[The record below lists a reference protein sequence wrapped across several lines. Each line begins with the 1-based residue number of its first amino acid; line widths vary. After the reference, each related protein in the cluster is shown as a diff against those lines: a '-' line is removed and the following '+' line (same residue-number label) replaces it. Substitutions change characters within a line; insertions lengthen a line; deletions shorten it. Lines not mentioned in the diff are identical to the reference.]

1 MATKKYQP
9 HITVREK
16 VGDIPAKV
24 LRILTEDDLPFDVE
38 VDEDVYALL
47 NTVNTEVL

>member
-1 MATKKYQP
+1 MATKRYQP
-9 HITVREK
+9 HITIREK
-16 VGDIPAKV
+16 AGSIPAKV

-47 NTVNTEVL
+47 NAVNTEVL